1 MRFVKRNQ
9 REVTPEISFVLMD
22 WGCRETFH
30 TLEYLNNQTERRD
43 RYEIIWIEYY
53 DRKPA
58 RIAQMLE
65 DYKRCGLPDPVDTWI
80 ILERPKGEI
89 FRKHWINNIGT
100 LEAKGKIVCFMD
112 SDAITS
118 TTLVHTI
125 LKEFENIPD
134 LILYIEEI
142 RTADKSF
149 YPFNYPNHKEIIPGA
164 VNMKN
169 GVPVAM
175 RNFRS
180 GLLADPSLIHCRNYG
195 ACFSAR
201 KEDLIRIGGWDE
213 HEDYTGYIAGPYEM
227 SLRMELAGK
236 KELWSHFELLYHTPH
251 PGNSG
256 IDNYSGPHDGRG
268 VSSTAMKILETKRLF
283 PLEENPGIK
292 ALRLK
297 MPAMKLSG
305 KAVIGKDDDSLNNN
319 LMPTTP
325 EKSGFSYLP
334 PASVTGWDKKTVYL
348 LAKFYEE
355 LEIRTLDYGYSRP
368 RAIGSYA
375 AALAKKIGLPQEK
388 AEAIYVAGFFCDM
401 SKMLASSSEKSQ
413 SSLDFAGI
421 FESIGE
427 EPASTIKKV
436 TANYKEHFDGNGPKR
451 LKGTAIPVEARIVAF
466 ALHFDKLINQRDG
479 VGRAASFSEA
489 LNSIELH
496 AGKELAPDIV
506 DAFMD
511 IKEDFVCIHLKN
523 KHGLLNFMYPCYNFD
538 DTAAFGASAK
548 AAASIAVVEG
558 AGHIKDTFMDFN
570 IFRIEQNNR
579 EVFYA
584 IPASEGNF
592 SMDAFKENKYSF
604 SYAGKSID
612 EVKSYLNATL
622 ILQGL
627 YGHNV
632 IFAAGRYFAI
642 NQCESVFSIT
652 KAVTGQYDTASYVS
666 VNLRMLKQKVLIGRV
681 KEHLRNKMKILVKK
695 FLPA

>member
-1 MRFVKRNQ
+1 MKFVKRNQ
-9 REVTPEISFVLMD
+9 RETTPEISFVLMD

-58 RIAQMLE
+58 RITQMLE

-100 LEAKGKIVCFMD
+100 LEAKGKIICFMD

-149 YPFNYPNHKEIIPGA
+149 YPFKYPNYKEIIPSA

-227 SLRMELAGK
+227 SLRMELTGK
-236 KELWSHFELLYHTPH
+236 RELWSHFELLYHTPH

-292 ALRLK
+292 ALRLEL
-297 MPAMKLSG
+297 PAVKLSD
-305 KAVIGKDDDSLNNN
+305 KAVIGIDDDSLNNN

-325 EKSGFSYLP
+325 ERSGFAYLP
-334 PASVTGWDKKTVYL
+334 PASVTGWDKKTIYL

-368 RAIGSYA
+368 RAVGSYA
-375 AALAKKIGLPQEK
+375 ATLAKKIGLPQERT
-388 AEAIYVAGFFCDM
+388 EAIYVAGFFCDM
-401 SKMLASSSEKSQ
+401 SEMLGPSPEKDR

-421 FESIGE
+421 FESVGE
-427 EPASTIKKV
+427 ELAATIKKV
-436 TANYKEHFDGNGPKR
+436 SANHKERFDGNGPKR
-451 LKGTAIPVEARIVAF
+451 LKGTAIPLEARIVAL
-466 ALHFDKLINQRDG
+466 AVRFDKLINQRGDG
-479 VGRAASFSEA
+479 KATSFSEA
-489 LNSIELH
+489 LSSIELC
-496 AGKELAPDIV
+496 AGKEFDPEVV

-538 DTAAFGASAK
+538 EASVLGVSAK
-548 AAASIAVVEG
+548 AAVSVAVVEG
-558 AGHIKDTFMDFN
+558 AGHIKDTFMEFN
-570 IFRIEQNNR
+570 IFRIEQNGR
-579 EVFYA
+579 ELFYA

-592 SMDAFKENKYSF
+592 SMDAFNKGEYSF
-604 SYAGKSID
+604 AYAGKNVD
-612 EVKSYLNATL
+612 EVKNYLNPL
-622 ILQGL
+622 LVLQGF
-627 YGHNV
+627 YGHNF
-632 IFAAGRYFAI
+632 IFAAKRYFAI
-642 NQCESVFSIT
+642 NQSETVFSIAR
-652 KAVTGQYDTASYVS
+652 AVKGEYSTDSYVS
-666 VNLRMLKQKVLIGRV
+666 GNLRMLKQKVLVGIA
-681 KEHLRNKMKILVKK
+681 KEHLRNKMKSLMKK